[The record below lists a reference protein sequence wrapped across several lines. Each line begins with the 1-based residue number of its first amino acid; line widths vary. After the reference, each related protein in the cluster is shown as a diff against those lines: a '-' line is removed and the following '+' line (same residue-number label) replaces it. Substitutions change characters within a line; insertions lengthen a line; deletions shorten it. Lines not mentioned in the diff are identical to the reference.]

1 MELSAVQKE
10 LLEKYPN
17 LSLVPQTHQISI
29 LHTHIRNKDTCRHDF
44 VYYADRLIRLIMEEG
59 LAQLPVVPHD
69 VMTPTGVVYK
79 GALPQDGI
87 CGVSIMRAGESMEQ
101 ALRDTCRGARIGKI
115 LIQRNEASD
124 TKSPD
129 QRFNYAKCPKDISE
143 RQVLLLDPMLATGG
157 SAIRAMEIL
166 IHQFNCKEENI
177 MFLNVV
183 AAPEGIAAFCT
194 HFPKA
199 RVITSA
205 IDDCMNEHKY
215 ITPGLGDFGDRYFG
229 TS

>member
-1 MELSAVQKE
+1 MAATAQQQ
-10 LLEKYPN
+10 LLEKYPR
-17 LSLVPQTHQISI
+17 LSLVPQTHQVHI

-59 LAQLPVVPHD
+59 LAQLPVVAHE
-69 VMTPTGVVYK
+69 VMTPTGVAYS
-79 GALPQDGI
+79 GALPAHGI

-115 LIQRNEASD
+115 LIQRNEATD
-124 TKSPD
+124 DKAPD
-129 QRFNYAKCPKDISE
+129 SRFNYAKCPHDISD

-166 IHQFNCKEENI
+166 INEFKCKEENI

-183 AAPEGIAAFCT
+183 AAPEGINAFCGR
-194 HFPKA
+194 FPQA

-205 IDDCMNEHKY
+205 IDEHMNEHKY
-215 ITPGLGDFGDRYFG
+215 IIPGLGDFGDRYFG
-229 TS
+229 TN